1 MDEQNFTIVTAAN
14 RKPLMSAL
22 PRPTWRE
29 LMVLVLGYVVLDWAS
44 YIHPL
49 HGLNITPW
57 NPAPALGLVFLLRFG
72 LGAIPAMAIAI
83 VLAETMVRGMPASL
97 PMTFIVAGLIV
108 ACYWIIARALLHLLP
123 CGALLTDRRSLL
135 VWAATVLG
143 GSLLG
148 SGMVVGTLSLAGYV
162 PYGNG
167 GAATLQYWVGE
178 AAGILVTMPLMLM
191 LFDESGRGRLRGVLA
206 PKFAAIL
213 AAATVAALWVAFG
226 LGKGVTFQYSYVL
239 LLPVAWA
246 AASHG
251 LPGAVVAAATV
262 QLGIIATVQWLGI
275 ATIAVVDIQMLTVA
289 IALFGFFIGMVV
301 DETRRISAEL
311 QQTLRLAA
319 AGEMAGAMAHELNQP
334 LTALGAYGSAC
345 EHLLDRNETGD
356 RLREAVRGMVRE
368 SGRAAE
374 VMRRLRDFFRT
385 GSTHLET
392 VPLAESIDGAIAG
405 TAQRMRQDAIRL
417 TVDPMPVCHL
427 LCDRLQIEVVLR
439 NLISNAADAISSLAA
454 ERRWIRVGIVR
465 DGLSA
470 VCISIEDG
478 GAGLDEQN
486 LARLFVGFQSTKSSG
501 LGLGLVI
508 SRAIAE
514 AHGGNLWAEVADHGI
529 FRLRLPIAGEEVNVD
544 RDH

>member
-1 MDEQNFTIVTAAN
+1 MDEQNFPIVTATN

-57 NPAPALGLVFLLRFG
+57 NPAPALGLVFLLHFG

-108 ACYWIIARALLHLLP
+108 ACYWIIARALLRLLP
-123 CGALLTDRRSLL
+123 RDALLTDRRSLL

-167 GAATLQYWVGE
+167 GAAMLQYWVGE

-206 PKFAAIL
+206 PKFAATL

-226 LGKGVTFQYSYVL
+226 LGEGVTFQYSYVL

-262 QLGIIATVQWLGI
+262 QLGIIATVQWQGI

-392 VPLAESIDGAIAG
+392 VPLAELIDGAIAG

-454 ERRWIRVGIVR
+454 ERQWIRVGIVR